1 MGRSLPE
8 REGFLLFFDT
18 PGGVNPVLP
27 EKNIFIQKRGG
38 IWYNGLE
45 TYSIKFNII
54 CEFAV

>member
-1 MGRSLPE
+1 MPTVRPMGRSLPE

-45 TYSIKFNII
+45 NLFN
-54 CEFAV
+54 EV